1 MRVLHGFRFIYINWN
16 AVHNFN
22 VPILIRYW
30 SSHTYAVTSLKH
42 SKLGCVQAK
51 AVSLYM
57 TWISIVLF
65 LLVGPLC
72 VWTVVLWQ
80 TSQDSV
86 TWHCTS
92 PAWQSQPSHKWTP
105 CWSWYSNVWG
115 AGDHMFMT
123 VIQYILILLW
133 QKKGTIIPTQKGHRV
148 LGSVTT
154 GAPIPGLAFPS
165 LDVIQRSDSCP
176 LHVSHCF
183 QPRTVRCKPLILSLH
198 TVTYILSLLLG
209 WC

>member
-72 VWTVVLWQ
+72 VWTVVLWP
-80 TSQDSV
+80 TSQDGV
-86 TWHCTS
+86 MWHVLTQHDTATH
-92 PAWQSQPSHKWTP
+92 PTNGLLVGRLYSH
-105 CWSWYSNVWG
+105 VWG
-115 AGDHMFMT
+115 TWD
-123 VIQYILILLW
+123 IILW
-133 QKKGTIIPTQKGHRV
+133 QKKSTMIPIQNGHRV

-154 GAPIPGLAFPS
+154 GAPVLAWPS
-165 LDVIQRSDSCP
+165 LDIIQYCDSCP
-176 LHVSHCF
+176 RSSALYTLAIVFSH
-183 QPRTVRCKPLILSLH
+183 IL
-198 TVTYILSLLLG
+198 
-209 WC
+209 